1 MVRNIFKAFHLL
13 LTNYLPILIHF
24 QNKFNYF
31 FYILT
36 YFTDNYFNFFLT
48 NFPLFNLFL
57 EKRFKTLNSVDDLTD
72 LTHLFKPMLHITL
85 LIWKNSKYY
94 NTPKR
99 LCVLIR
105 KICNAIINRC
115 CSFLSGKAILGM

>member
-31 FYILT
+31 FFI
-36 YFTDNYFNFFLT
+36 FFS
-48 NFPLFNLFL
+48 NEFYSIYL